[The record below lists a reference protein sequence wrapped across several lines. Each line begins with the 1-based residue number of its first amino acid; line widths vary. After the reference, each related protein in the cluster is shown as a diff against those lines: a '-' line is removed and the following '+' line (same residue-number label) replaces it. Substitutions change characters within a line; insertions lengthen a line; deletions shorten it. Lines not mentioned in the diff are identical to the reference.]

1 MKLNHSFL
9 TIITFFTITFCFG
22 QMDSYSKKIELKGI
36 DSLWHTIE
44 IPNVV
49 FKDVNTNMNDIRV
62 YGVTA
67 TDTIEAPYLHKVSK
81 AENANSEIAF
91 NLLNSVNNSKG
102 YFYTY
107 ELPQSETINEIL
119 LNIQD
124 LNFNW
129 EITLEGSQHQKEWF
143 TILDNYRILSI
154 NNDQTNYSFT
164 TLKFPDASFR
174 YYRVLIKSA
183 EKPNLTSVNILKK
196 AKKAAEYRDYDV
208 QSFTVSQE
216 DKKTILD
223 VNLQSRVPLNLLE
236 LTVDDNIDYY
246 RSISIQYLVDSVKTE
261 KGYFKNYRPLAT
273 RTLSSMEDNRFQL
286 PGTLAQKLRIIIL
299 NNDNQPLKISDI
311 KLKGY
316 VHTLTTRFTQPAN
329 YFLVYGKQY
338 ANSPNYDISKTIVSL
353 PENIK
358 KLDFGSVIEIPKPE
372 TEITNPIFENKW
384 WLWVIIGVVI
394 ALLGYFTIGMM
405 KKEL

>member
-372 TEITNPIFENKW
+372 TETTNPLFENKW

>member
-1 MKLNHSFL
+1 MKLNHSLL
-9 TIITFFTITFCFG
+9 TIIAFFTITFCFG

-36 DSLWHTIE
+36 DSLWHAIE

-49 FKDVNTNMNDIRV
+49 FEDVNTNMSDIRV

-107 ELPQSETINEIL
+107 ELPKSETINEIL

-129 EITLEGSQHQKEWF
+129 EVTLEGSQQQKEWF
-143 TILDNYRILSI
+143 TILEDYRILSI

-164 TLKFPDASFR
+164 TLKFPEASFR

-183 EKPNLTSVNILKK
+183 EKPNLTSVNIVKK

-223 VNLQSRVPLNLLE
+223 VDLQNRVPLNLLE

-261 KGYFKNYRPLAT
+261 KGYFKNFSPLAT
-273 RTLSSMEDNRFQL
+273 RTLSSLEDNSFQL
-286 PGTLAQKLRIIIL
+286 PGTLAQNLRIIIL

-316 VHTLTTRFTQPAN
+316 VHTLTTRFIQPAN
-329 YFLVYGKQY
+329 YYLVYGKQY
-338 ANSPNYDISKTIVSL
+338 ANSPNYDISKTTVSL
-353 PENIK
+353 PKNIT
-358 KLDFGSVIEIPKPE
+358 KLDFGSVVEIPKPE

-384 WLWVIIGVVI
+384 WLWVIMGVVI